1 MMRGGNRQMRRMMGK
16 MSANM
21 KEIEGVKEVI
31 IRTAKKEIIVS
42 EPSVQE
48 ISGAAEG
55 CVFAVAGKDY
65 EEVERDEMDFPDEDI
80 DLVCAQTGADRERA
94 TEALSDA
101 RGDLAQA
108 IMTLKT
114 G

>member
-1 MMRGGNRQMRRMMGK
+1 MMRGGNRQMRRMMDK

-31 IRTAKKEIIVS
+31 IRTAKKEIVVS

-48 ISGAAEG
+48 IAAPDG
-55 CVFAVAGKDY
+55 CVFAVTGKDY
-65 EEVERDEMDFPDEDI
+65 EEVERDVIEFPDEDV
-80 DLVCAQTGADRERA
+80 DLVCAQTGADRQRA
-94 TEALSDA
+94 VEALSET

-108 IMTLKT
+108 ILVLKT

>member
-1 MMRGGNRQMRRMMGK
+1 MRGGNRQMRRMMGK
-16 MSANM
+16 MNANM

-48 ISGAAEG
+48 IAGPADG
-55 CVFAVAGKDY
+55 CIFAVAGKDY
-65 EEVERDEMDFPDEDI
+65 EEVERDEIEFPDSDI
-80 DLVCAQTGADRERA
+80 DLVCAQTGADREKA
-94 TEALSDA
+94 VSALSDA

-108 IMTLKT
+108 ILALKT

>member
-1 MMRGGNRQMRRMMGK
+1 MRRMMDK

-31 IRTAKKEIIVS
+31 IRTAKKEIVIP

-48 ISGAAEG
+48 IAGAPDA
-55 CVFAVAGKDY
+55 CVFAVTGKDY
-65 EEVERDEMDFPDEDI
+65 EEVERDVIEFPDEDV
-80 DLVCAQTGADRERA
+80 DLVCAQTGADRQKA
-94 TEALSDA
+94 VDALSET

-108 IMTLKT
+108 ILLLKT

>member
-1 MMRGGNRQMRRMMGK
+1 MRRMMDK
-16 MSANM
+16 MNANM
-21 KEIEGVKEVI
+21 KQIEGVKEVI
-31 IRTAKKEIIVS
+31 IRTAKKEIVIS

-48 ISGAAEG
+48 IEGAADG

-65 EEVERDEMDFPDEDI
+65 EEVERDVIEFPDEDV
-80 DLVCAQTGADRERA
+80 DLVCAQTGADRQRA
-94 TEALSDA
+94 LEALSET

-108 IMTLKT
+108 ILMLKT